1 MNPLAR
7 WFRRPPPLDRG
18 QMQALADWRALPAAE
33 LRGPL
38 SEARLV
44 VVDVES
50 SGLDA
55 RHDRLISIGALAV
68 DHGAIQFA
76 QSFETILRQDAP
88 STTEN
93 ILVHRIGGTRQREG
107 SEPSDALLSFLRFAG
122 TDPLVAFHADFDR
135 LMIGRALEQTLG
147 AGLKQPWLDLA
158 ELAPALLGERAPN
171 AKNLDDWLA
180 AYGIGVYARH
190 DALADTLATAQLL
203 LIVLG
208 TCARQGV
215 STVAGLRAIGRNRHW
230 LQRR

>member
-1 MNPLAR
+1 MKLLSR
-7 WFRRPPPLDRG
+7 WLWPAPPLDTD
-18 QMQALADWRALPAAE
+18 QSQALAGWRALPAAN
-33 LRGPL
+33 LRAPL

-55 RHDRLISIGALAV
+55 RHDRLLSIGALAV
-68 DHGAIQFA
+68 SGGTIQFA
-76 QSFETILRQDAP
+76 QSFETILRQNAP

-93 ILVHRIGGTRQREG
+93 ILVHRIGGTRQCEG
-107 SEPSDALLSFLRFAG
+107 SEPSTALLSFLQFAG
-122 TDPLVAFHADFDR
+122 KDPLVAFHAEFDR
-135 LMIGRALEQTLG
+135 VLIGRALEQTLG

-158 ELAPALLGERAPN
+158 ELAPALLGERVPN

-180 AYGIGVYARH
+180 AFSIEVYARH
-190 DALADTLATAQLL
+190 DALADAVATAQLL

-208 TCARQGV
+208 ACAGQGV
-215 STVAGLRAIGRNRHW
+215 TTAGGLRASGRNRHW

>member
-1 MNPLAR
+1 G
-7 WFRRPPPLDRG
+7 D
-18 QMQALADWRALPAAE
+18 
-33 LRGPL
+33 
-38 SEARLV
+38 ARLV

-50 SGLDA
+50 SGLDV

-68 DHGAIQFA
+68 SHGTIQFA

-93 ILVHRIGGTRQREG
+93 ILVHRIGGTRQCEG
-107 SEPSDALLSFLRFAG
+107 DEPSTALLSFLDFAG
-122 TDPLVAFHADFDR
+122 KDPLVAFHAEFDR
-135 LMIGRALEQTLG
+135 ILLGRALEQTLG
-147 AGLKQPWLDLA
+147 TGLRQPWLDLA

-180 AYGIGVYARH
+180 ACGIGVYARH

-208 TCARQGV
+208 ACAGQGV
-215 STVAGLRAIGRNRHW
+215 STLAGLRAIGRNRRW
-230 LQRR
+230 LQPR

>member
-1 MNPLAR
+1 M
-7 WFRRPPPLDRG
+7 
-18 QMQALADWRALPAAE
+18 
-33 LRGPL
+33 
-38 SEARLV
+38 
-44 VVDVES
+44 
-50 SGLDA
+50 
-55 RHDRLISIGALAV
+55 
-68 DHGAIQFA
+68 
-76 QSFETILRQDAP
+76 
-88 STTEN
+88 
-93 ILVHRIGGTRQREG
+93 HRIGGTRQREG

-122 TDPLVAFHADFDR
+122 KDPLVAFHADFDR

-147 AGLKQPWLDLA
+147 TGLQQPWLDLA

-180 AYGIGVYARH
+180 VFGIGVYARH

-230 LQRR
+230 LQGR